1 MQFPDQ
7 KNISFALIGKN
18 VTATANS
25 LLVDEYSDISDGSIA
40 LLDENNKAMN
50 GQTLTANMK
59 VKFVQRS
66 GINLIYTPPFLV
78 KDATCKLSGYT
89 AAAEQISFVG
99 YNGSSGSLDVIDNNN
114 YIINVQLK
122 DFIQGRPYDKFAAYK
137 SVSSGTT
144 QVQIA
149 TGLLKSCLRRFA
161 AEPFVR
167 FERTCAASSI
177 VALTGTSTIAKFTK
191 GSTTVAVYIK
201 AAAGNTTLTAS
212 TASAVAATVVNVPSI
227 SGRTFTFS
235 AVALGSGAGRHV
247 IYIGE
252 TAYNVADAGT
262 DAQNATAIAAAINA
276 GSQAT
281 ATVATAAVT
290 ITYNKDFYA
299 LPPMVLS
306 SDDDSTFAL
315 VAVTIASGN
324 AVPSQY
330 IVSATTSAAAT
341 FELDV
346 PYQGETGYVY
356 EGTTAATNVGI
367 STTVTNW
374 GIKMMSNPQTFQL
387 NKYNY
392 QKITFKAWLD
402 GFTATTVTGEGVSS
416 IGVASNQGVNTSEQV
431 AELSEFCNYNNG
443 KTLRGIYLTS
453 DALTNDVVSD
463 TKYEVATITAKKTV
477 DSGVGIPMDSPITI
491 YLCFYKDSNQ
501 GDNIATSLN
510 TYYGSG
516 AFPA

>member
-18 VTATANS
+18 VAATANS
-25 LLVDEYSDISDGSIA
+25 LLVDEYLDISDGSIA

-66 GINLIYTPPFLV
+66 GTNLIYTPSFLV
-78 KDATCKLSGYT
+78 KDATCKLTGYT

-137 SVSSGTT
+137 SVSSGAT

-167 FERTCAASSI
+167 FERTAAQASQAAI
-177 VALTGTSTIAKFTK
+177 TGSATIYKVSK
-191 GSTTVAVYIK
+191 GSTTVYTYVK
-201 AAAGNTTLTAS
+201 AAAANTTLTAS
-212 TASAVAATVVNVPSI
+212 TASVTAADVINIPSV

-235 AVALGSGAGRHV
+235 CLDAVGHV
-247 IYIGE
+247 AYIGTE
-252 TAYNVADAGT
+252 AYYIADQATAADGS
-262 DAQNATAIAAAINA
+262 DNATALAAAISA
-276 GSQAT
+276 GGVAT
-281 ATVATAAVT
+281 ATAATAAVT
-290 ITYNKDFYA
+290 VTYNKDFYA

-306 SDDDSTFAL
+306 DPAGTPAT

-324 AVPSQY
+324 AVPVKY
-330 IVSATTSAAAT
+330 VAAATTSSAAT

-346 PYQGETGYVY
+346 AYQGETGYIY
-356 EGTTAATNVGI
+356 EGTTAATHIGI
-367 STTVTNW
+367 SATVTGW
-374 GIKMMSNPQTFQL
+374 GIKMMSNPQTFQI

-416 IGVASNQGVNTSEQV
+416 IGVASNQGVGTSEQV

-453 DALTNDVVSD
+453 DALPNDVVAN
-463 TKYEVATITAKKTV
+463 TKYEVATITAKKIV
-477 DSGVGIPMDSPITI
+477 SSGVGMSMESPLVI
-491 YLCFYKDSNQ
+491 YLCFYKDSAQ

-516 AFPA
+516 AFAA